1 MKGRLN
7 RNFWHKHGHTVII
20 YVFLA
25 ALMVFV
31 SIFNKDFF
39 TLGNFKNLLR
49 SSFPLLMAALGQ
61 TLIIL
66 TGGIDL
72 SLGGIVALCN
82 VVCVMSMNPD
92 SAWGFVPALGAAA
105 AVGLACGAVNGV
117 LVTKGRLA
125 PIIVTIATTA
135 VFDGMALLPDTGV
148 FRCGTLSSVHPHP
161 LSGEKSRQQ
170 HSLRKGPESH
180 WRQ

>member
-1 MKGRLN
+1 MN

-31 SIFNKDFF
+31 SIFNKDF
-39 TLGNFKNLLR
+39 LLWGISR
-49 SSFPLLMAALGQ
+49 IFCVPLFRCSWQPLGQ

-125 PIIVTIATTA
+125 PHH
-135 VFDGMALLPDTGV
+135 
-148 FRCGTLSSVHPHP
+148 CNHSNH
-161 LSGEKSRQQ
+161 SRI
-170 HSLRKGPESH
+170 
-180 WRQ
+180 

>member
-1 MKGRLN
+1 
-7 RNFWHKHGHTVII
+7 
-20 YVFLA
+20 
-25 ALMVFV
+25 MVFV

-82 VVCVMSMNPD
+82 VVCVMSMNPTLPGD
-92 SAWGFVPALGAAA
+92 LSLPWGQRLRWAWPA
-105 AVGLACGAVNGV
+105 GL
-117 LVTKGRLA
+117 
-125 PIIVTIATTA
+125 
-135 VFDGMALLPDTGV
+135 
-148 FRCGTLSSVHPHP
+148 
-161 LSGEKSRQQ
+161 
-170 HSLRKGPESH
+170 
-180 WRQ
+180 